1 MASYTLTDA
10 VPIVT
15 GRRIGYLTVPWS
27 EFESLPAKH
36 GGGPSNPASRAAIR
50 AALELEPGTALKV
63 VPHECTLSDHSWGC
77 SIAIAVRNAGIRR
90 GTHFKIRHYDGQ
102 LWVGRPPEKKT

>member
-1 MASYTLTDA
+1 LPDGCLPGMAGCNGSTMK
-10 VPIVT
+10 VT
-15 GRRIGYLTVPWS
+15 PNT
-27 EFESLPAKH
+27 
-36 GGGPSNPASRAAIR
+36 
-50 AALELEPGTALKV
+50 
-63 VPHECTLSDHSWGC
+63 HECTVGEHSWGC